1 MDQLRFDVTRC
12 YSQGRE
18 QQIRREGDVEFVYEG
33 AQILRQRRRR
43 RRKEQMQQQTVT
55 ITSMKCMFGMFSSE
69 REYDS
74 RTHTVTY
81 LFRSSPLTL
90 GI

>member
-18 QQIRREGDVEFVYEG
+18 QQSGVKAMSNLCTRELKFCDDDGDDGKSRCSNKQHNYNTINE
-33 AQILRQRRRR
+33 
-43 RRKEQMQQQTVT
+43 KVT

-69 REYDS
+69 RE
-74 RTHTVTY
+74 
-81 LFRSSPLTL
+81 
-90 GI
+90 